1 MYARMVEYRKQIGLY
16 IILIDLS
23 QRTNLIMTLYDVKQ
37 LKDEFPKET
46 EGFTLEEI
54 NSIWLEF
61 SDSLA
66 AGWIIPHKEDV
77 RRVFNNMR

>member
-1 MYARMVEYRKQIGLY
+1 
-16 IILIDLS
+16 
-23 QRTNLIMTLYDVKQ
+23 MTLYDVKQ